1 MVHSFVSDLKAELG
15 GKDTRRRKGSE
26 ELLVHDF

>member
-15 GKDTRRRKGSE
+15 GKDTRRKGSE